1 MAIKAIL
8 FLLSIVPVVLIVFG
22 GVRMSKWIRLADA
35 TYYRLSQERK
45 GGESFDEALK
55 RLLRWDEK

>member
-1 MAIKAIL
+1 MSLRMVKREYGGILMRKSIKVSEEL
-8 FLLSIVPVVLIVFG
+8 H
-22 GVRMSKWIRLADA
+22 R
-35 TYYRLSQERK
+35 RLSQERK

>member
-1 MAIKAIL
+1 MA
-8 FLLSIVPVVLIVFG
+8 
-22 GVRMSKWIRLADA
+22 KWIRLADS
-35 TYYRLSQERK
+35 TYARLSQERK

>member
-1 MAIKAIL
+1 MTKMNRNIK
-8 FLLSIVPVVLIVFG
+8 LSEYV
-22 GVRMSKWIRLADA
+22 
-35 TYYRLSQERK
+35 YQRLSQERK

>member
-1 MAIKAIL
+1 MTK
-8 FLLSIVPVVLIVFG
+8 
-22 GVRMSKWIRLADA
+22 MIRLSDKF
-35 TYYRLSQERK
+35 YQWLSQERK